1 MLWHQDFSF
10 ADVICGADQ
19 PILFHLL
26 HKPRGFVITNSQ
38 FSLDVAGR
46 TFAIF
51 GNDLHGRVIERIFQI
66 RIATETKH
74 RVNITLSR
82 LARTLQNSRKVIWR
96 TEGFEMIDHIFHF
109 FIRTEGA
116 MHTRDFTATGHVKHI
131 THA

>member
-82 LARTLQNSRKVIWR
+82 LARTLQNSRKQLPGVAAFSSAPVGELISR
-96 TEGFEMIDHIFHF
+96 ELMASSGVKDS
-109 FIRTEGA
+109 FIA
-116 MHTRDFTATGHVKHI
+116 
-131 THA
+131 